1 VLSARNVGACAV
13 YDTEPHHATHGVRLS
28 PNKVKMAD
36 HKALSRG
43 IFIGMA
49 LVIVLALA
57 QLGVVE
63 YSYQQSAASRE
74 RSMGYADA
82 RLALENAMRH
92 LAEAQNTQLEYLLT
106 GRADLLDRYR
116 QARDRTLPALDKVVA
131 GTQGNGGGTDL
142 AAARA
147 NVAAR
152 LADLDRTLELFR
164 AGREQDV
171 KARIVAAATA
181 DADAKTAGDLAALA
195 AVYQTRI
202 ADTTTQWREVRE
214 LSRAL
219 FVLLTVSVLLMFLW
233 VFRSAESQAGRIAIR
248 AQRVEDDKEKLESLV
263 RARTDELTEL
273 TTYLHKVRE
282 DERRSLARELHDELG
297 SILTAAKLDITFIK
311 SRCAQS
317 NPELVQKCDRISSML
332 DQGTALK
339 RRIIDNL
346 RPSTLDMLGLAPAA
360 RDLVETFA
368 GTARITV
375 DAEIDEDIVLRND
388 DALVLFR
395 VIQEALR
402 NVEQHARATEVWVEL
417 RREGDMMRVLVRDN
431 GSGFDPLAPR
441 AAGGGIALMRQ
452 RLRALGGKFTVNS
465 SAGNGTVI
473 EAWLP
478 ARAE

>member
-1 VLSARNVGACAV
+1 
-13 YDTEPHHATHGVRLS
+13 
-28 PNKVKMAD
+28 MAD
-36 HKALSRG
+36 QHKALSRG

-49 LVIVLALA
+49 FVVAMALA

-63 YSYQQSAASRE
+63 YSYHQSAASRD
-74 RSMGYADA
+74 RSLAYADA
-82 RLALENAMRH
+82 RFALENALRNF
-92 LAEAQNTQLEYLLT
+92 AEAQNTQLEYLVT
-106 GRADLLDRYR
+106 RRADPLDRYR
-116 QARDRTLPALDKVVA
+116 QARDRVLPAFDKAIALSQGDSA
-131 GTQGNGGGTDL
+131 GADL
-142 AAARA
+142 AAARGS
-147 NVAAR
+147 VAAR
-152 LADLDRTLELFR
+152 LAELDRTLELFGT
-164 AGREQDV
+164 GREQDAQ
-171 KARIVAAATA
+171 ARIVDAATA
-181 DADAKTAGDLAALA
+181 NADAKTATDLAALTA
-195 AVYQTRI
+195 LYQARM

-219 FVLLTVSVLLMFLW
+219 LVLLTVSVILMFLW
-233 VFRSAESQAGRIAIR
+233 VFRSAEAQAGRIASR

-297 SILTAAKLDITFIK
+297 SILTAAKLDITFIR

-317 NPELVQKCDRISSML
+317 NPELVPKCDRISAML

-375 DAEIDEDIVLRND
+375 DAEIDDDIVLRND

-402 NVEQHARATEVWVEL
+402 NVEQHSHATAVAVEL
-417 RREGDMMRVLVRDN
+417 RREGDMMHVLVRDN
-431 GSGFDPLAPR
+431 GGGFDPLAPR
-441 AAGGGIALMRQ
+441 GAGGGIALMRQ
-452 RLRALGGKFTVNS
+452 RLRALGGKFTVN
-465 SAGNGTVI
+465 AAPGNGTVI

-478 ARAE
+478 ARGE